1 MSYIGNCDSVIDWKN
16 IVETLQSSKGT
27 FRGFE
32 TPYEN
37 PVTIDLV
44 NKEAPLEYDYLRD
57 NEEINQA
64 YSNNES
70 LQFYTY
76 TAGKSYSREVD
87 NKFAEWLGV
96 DPALSWIS
104 EVGVGKVAAP
114 HIDDEEVYWSKD
126 QFPNRK
132 LLRYHCHITLPEM
145 GAAFMVEKECYHMK
159 ERGDVF
165 QWPSPDSLHCGVNGS
180 VKTKFLYHF
189 IGVEK

>member
-64 YSNNES
+64 YV
-70 LQFYTY
+70 Q
-76 TAGKSYSREVD
+76 
-87 NKFAEWLGV
+87 
-96 DPALSWIS
+96 
-104 EVGVGKVAAP
+104 
-114 HIDDEEVYWSKD
+114 
-126 QFPNRK
+126 
-132 LLRYHCHITLPEM
+132 
-145 GAAFMVEKECYHMK
+145 
-159 ERGDVF
+159 
-165 QWPSPDSLHCGVNGS
+165 DSVNC
-180 VKTKFLYHF
+180 
-189 IGVEK
+189 